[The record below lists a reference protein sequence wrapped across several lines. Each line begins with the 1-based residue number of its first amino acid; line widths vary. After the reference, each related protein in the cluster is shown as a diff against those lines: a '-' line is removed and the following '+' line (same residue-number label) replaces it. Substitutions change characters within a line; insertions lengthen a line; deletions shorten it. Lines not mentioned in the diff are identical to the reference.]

1 MRFGVSCSFDWIPA
15 LKDAGY
21 DYIET
26 SLVGLLEKSDEEI
39 AEISKQLEQYD
50 MKLEVVNCF
59 FPFNKSLYSEDAEYF
74 RDHAAKGLRLA
85 ASLGCKIAVI
95 GSGGARRIPEDITVE
110 LAKKHFSD
118 ILRICGEEAEKN
130 GIKIVVEPLRHKET
144 NFIHT
149 ITEGIEIAT
158 MANHPA
164 VGTLI
169 DFFHFHCN
177 EETLDELDTLQ
188 GPIYHTH
195 LARPSIDRCFPQ
207 PCDSETVIA
216 WAQKLKAMGYN
227 DRLSLECRF
236 TSNYKHELKV
246 ARQVLESFNQ

>member
-1 MRFGVSCSFDWIPA
+1 MRFGVSCGFDWLPA

-26 SLVGLLEKSDEEI
+26 SLVGLLEKSEEEI

-74 RDHAAKGLRLA
+74 REHAAKGLSRA
-85 ASLGCKIAVI
+85 AALGCKIAVI
-95 GSGGARRIPEDITVE
+95 GSGGARRIPEDISVE
-110 LAKKHFSD
+110 AAKKQFSD

-149 ITEGIEIAT
+149 ITEGIEVAT
-158 MANHPA
+158 MANHGA

-177 EETLDELDTLQ
+177 EEPLDELDTLQ

-195 LARPSIDRCFPQ
+195 LARPSTDRCFPQ
-207 PCDSETVIA
+207 PCDSETVRA
-216 WAQKLKAMGYN
+216 WAQKLKALGYN

-236 TSNYKHELKV
+236 TSNYKQELKV

>member
-1 MRFGVSCSFDWIPA
+1 MRFGVSCGFDWLPA

-26 SLVGLLEKSDEEI
+26 SLVGLLEKSEEEI

-59 FPFNKSLYSEDAEYF
+59 FPFGKSLYSEDAEYF
-74 RDHAAKGLRLA
+74 RDHAARGLRLA

-95 GSGGARRIPEDITVE
+95 GSGGARRVPEDISVE
-110 LAKKHFSD
+110 LAKKQFSD
-118 ILRICGEEAEKN
+118 ILRICGEEAEQY

-144 NFIHT
+144 NFIYT
-149 ITEGIEIAT
+149 ITEGIEIAN
-158 MANHPA
+158 MADHPA

-177 EETLDELDTLQ
+177 DEPLEELDTLD

-195 LARPSIDRCFPQ
+195 LARPSFDRCFPQ
-207 PCDSETVIA
+207 PLDAETVRA
-216 WAQKLKAMGYN
+216 WSQKLKALGYN
-227 DRLSLECRF
+227 DRMSLECRF

-246 ARQVLESFNQ
+246 AREVLEIFNQ